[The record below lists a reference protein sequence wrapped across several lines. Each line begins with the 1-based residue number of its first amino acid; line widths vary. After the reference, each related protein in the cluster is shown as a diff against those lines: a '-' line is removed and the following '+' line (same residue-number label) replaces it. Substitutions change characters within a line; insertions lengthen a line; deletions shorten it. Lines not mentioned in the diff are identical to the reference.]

1 MRLTTFLHQEQ
12 NNAANHSRLMTPTSP
27 EKPTSSRNGEDPTL
41 KFTEVMT
48 GLQRVYPKPVM
59 DDISTS
65 FCFICL
71 LHLANEK
78 GLVISKTEE
87 LDELLIKKDWDAE
100 IVEGE

>member
-1 MRLTTFLHQEQ
+1 
-12 NNAANHSRLMTPTSP
+12 
-27 EKPTSSRNGEDPTL
+27 
-41 KFTEVMT
+41 MT
-48 GLQRVYPKPVM
+48 GLQRVYAKPVM

-78 GLVISKTEE
+78 GLVISKTEG

-100 IVEGE
+100 IVEE

>member
-1 MRLTTFLHQEQ
+1 
-12 NNAANHSRLMTPTSP
+12 MTPTSP
-27 EKPTSSRNGEDPTL
+27 EKPTSSGKEEDPTL

-48 GLQRVYPKPVM
+48 GLQRVYPKQAM

-78 GLVISKTEE
+78 GLVISKTKE
-87 LDELLIKKDWDAE
+87 LDELLIKKDWNAE
-100 IVEGE
+100 VVEE